1 MHQEALTDKGRE
13 IFPKLKDFSDYY
25 LTGGTSL
32 ALQIGHRIS
41 VDFDFFSPED
51 IPSNLLSKV
60 KHVFDKLSIEALVN
74 NPDELTI
81 FADDVKVSFIK
92 YPFPVLFALINIE
105 GIQALSAKE
114 IGATKA
120 YTIGRRGSF
129 KDYVDIFFILKEKLS
144 SLNEIIDI
152 ADRKYKNEF
161 NGRLFLEQLT
171 YAEDVKDTSII
182 LLRNKN
188 LTKDLIFNFFAE
200 EIKKVKI

>member
-1 MHQEALTDKGRE
+1 M
-13 IFPKLKDFSDYY
+13 
-25 LTGGTSL
+25 
-32 ALQIGHRIS
+32 
-41 VDFDFFSPED
+41 
-51 IPSNLLSKV
+51 
-60 KHVFDKLSIEALVN
+60 
-74 NPDELTI
+74 
-81 FADDVKVSFIK
+81 
-92 YPFPVLFALINIE
+92 FALINIE